1 MSDSDNARLWIVRKK
16 YRSFLGSNLNRA
28 AARSL
33 ASSAAFLVKAKKAIL
48 VGSTPLCKASSTLF
62 SSVVVFPV
70 PGGPNIRYIVCLPS
84 IYLMNAL
91 LGYSKPF
98 CNGGLGYFLFV
109 N

>member
-1 MSDSDNARLWIVRKK
+1 MDSAKEVQVLFR
-16 YRSFLGSNLNRA
+16 GPALNRA

-48 VGSTPLCKASSTLF
+48 VGSTPLCRASSTLL

-84 IYLMNAL
+84 VYLMYPL
-91 LGYSKPF
+91 LGYPKPF
-98 CNGGLGYFLFV
+98 
-109 N
+109 